1 MANFVLTAGND
12 SFVGGNAVADLF
24 QTSIAN
30 LGNADLVT
38 GGLGATADVL
48 QFLGAGTIAAA
59 QFAKVSQ
66 IEQILLAN
74 GSNSLALS
82 NALAASA
89 NNGGLIV
96 TGNAGSDIIDGSL
109 ITTASARIVVSGAA
123 GNDTLKGGAGNDVLD
138 GGTGSD
144 AMAGGAGNDS
154 YVVDVAGDAVT
165 EAGGGTD
172 LVSSAVSYTLGANL
186 ENLTLT
192 GVWAVGGTGNS
203 LANTLTGNGADNALR
218 GGIGNDVLNGLAGN
232 DTLDGGSGGDLMAGG
247 LGNDTYVVD
256 SVSDVTIEAAGQ
268 GTDTVKASVT
278 FALAVNVET
287 LTLTGT
293 GAINGTG
300 NELDNTI
307 TGNAAANGL
316 DGGLGADTL
325 IGGAGDDRYL
335 VDSAGDTI
343 VEAAGQ
349 GTDLVTAGIAFTLA
363 ANLEHLTL
371 SGGGAIAGTGN
382 VLANLVTGNG
392 AANTLNGL
400 DGNDTLL
407 GALGNDG
414 LFGGL
419 GDDTLDGGGG
429 VDSMAGGSG
438 NDIYVV
444 DAHGESVVEAAGEGT
459 DLVRSI
465 VSLTLGANVEN
476 LSLAGVWAVSGTGNA
491 LNNVITG
498 NAATNALTGGAGD
511 DTLDASLGDDSTAD
525 SLAGGTGNDTYV
537 LYQFGSDTATE
548 AAGAGTDT
556 IRYRGFGTFT
566 LAANFENLVLLG
578 DLGGSGA
585 GNAAANA
592 MTGNAGANVLAGSA
606 GNDVLQGG
614 GGDDQLTGGT
624 GTDSVDGGAGN
635 DRLIIHSVGGVADLT
650 AGETYA
656 GGAGTDTLA
665 VDTDAFIATISLSGT
680 ALTGIEALQVS
691 GYGAVVLTAAQ
702 IDGLTSITAGVVQAS
717 TGGVID
723 LRDATLLS
731 VEGFTLSAF
740 GNTLD
745 LSGLAGGFT
754 VTGLAG
760 ADTVFG
766 GNGANTL
773 NGGGGHDSLTGG
785 NGADVLKGSTGN
797 DALQGG
803 EGDDTLT
810 GGAGIDTVI
819 GGHGNDTLHIHT
831 LGGVAE
837 LAAGEIYNGWGG
849 TDTLVVD
856 TDVFTAAI
864 NLSGVTLTSIEQLE
878 ASFYQKVRLTAA
890 QLDDLTSISAL
901 DVEATTGGTIQLG
914 DASLIAVSSFI
925 LSAAGNTLALAGLA
939 GGFIVAGAGGT
950 DVISGGNGGNTLNG
964 NGGNDGLTG
973 GTAGDWLDGGAA
985 DDGLQGGDGGD
996 SLTGG
1001 TGTDTVNGGLG
1012 DDTLYI
1018 HSTGGL
1024 GDLAAGEIYNGGD
1037 GTDTLAADIDV
1048 FNAALDLSAVT
1059 LIGIESLQV
1068 TINYQTVLLTAA
1080 QLDGLIAINAGH
1092 VEATTGGTI
1101 DLRDGTGIA
1110 VSSFTLSAAGNLLD
1124 LSGQASGF
1132 TVHGGI
1138 GFDTVNGGNGGNSL
1152 SGSNGNDV
1160 LTGSASDDT
1169 LDGGRDLDM
1178 LQGGAGND
1186 TIIGGANFDIVHGG
1200 DGDDTFVVHTVGSTV
1215 DLVAGETYN
1224 GGAGTDTLVADV
1236 DVFTAV
1242 LFPLAGVTL
1251 TSIEVLQVTNYQTTQ
1266 LTAVQLDGLT
1276 SISAIDVAVTTG
1288 GAIDLRDATSLSV
1301 STVFLSAAGNTFDVS
1316 GRAGGFTVTGGA
1328 AADTIRGGDGANL
1341 ITGGGGADTLSGGTG
1356 ADAFIYASTGHGG
1369 DTITNFSGSTGQG
1382 DQLRFVGLL
1391 SGTFDYR
1398 GSGAFTATGNS
1409 EARFTGS
1416 ALQVDTNGDG
1426 SSDLTL
1432 TLTGITTA
1440 GQLGNADFSWT

>member
-1124 LSGQASGF
+1124 LSG
-1132 TVHGGI
+1132 
-1138 GFDTVNGGNGGNSL
+1138 
-1152 SGSNGNDV
+1152 
-1160 LTGSASDDT
+1160 
-1169 LDGGRDLDM
+1169 
-1178 LQGGAGND
+1178 
-1186 TIIGGANFDIVHGG
+1186 
-1200 DGDDTFVVHTVGSTV
+1200 
-1215 DLVAGETYN
+1215 
-1224 GGAGTDTLVADV
+1224 
-1236 DVFTAV
+1236 
-1242 LFPLAGVTL
+1242 
-1251 TSIEVLQVTNYQTTQ
+1251 
-1266 LTAVQLDGLT
+1266 
-1276 SISAIDVAVTTG
+1276 
-1288 GAIDLRDATSLSV
+1288 
-1301 STVFLSAAGNTFDVS
+1301 
-1316 GRAGGFTVTGGA
+1316 
-1328 AADTIRGGDGANL
+1328 
-1341 ITGGGGADTLSGGTG
+1341 
-1356 ADAFIYASTGHGG
+1356 
-1369 DTITNFSGSTGQG
+1369 
-1382 DQLRFVGLL
+1382 
-1391 SGTFDYR
+1391 
-1398 GSGAFTATGNS
+1398 
-1409 EARFTGS
+1409 
-1416 ALQVDTNGDG
+1416 
-1426 SSDLTL
+1426 
-1432 TLTGITTA
+1432 
-1440 GQLGNADFSWT
+1440 